1 MRVFLVL
8 AGLLLLPFSSYSES
22 FEISANDDAV
32 KFGFGWNSRQQRL
45 AMDASWLHNKDRG
58 DVVALG
64 MNVTG
69 FATSGQSPIEAG
81 LGGKFVYANPDNLS
95 LDGGGLAPGGF
106 LSYNFPNSN
115 RFTLY
120 GHLYYAPDILS
131 FGDNDSYT
139 EYELRLYYSVIDDA
153 ELFLG
158 VRKLRVKYDGN
169 PKVNFDSG
177 LNVGLKIR
185 F

>member
-8 AGLLLLPFSSYSES
+8 AGLLLLPLSSHSES

-32 KFGFGWNSRQQRL
+32 KFGFSWDLRQQRL
-45 AMDASWLHNKDRG
+45 AMDTSWLHNKDRG

-64 MNVTG
+64 INVTG

-81 LGGKFVYANPDNLS
+81 LGGKFVYAN
-95 LDGGGLAPGGF
+95 
-106 LSYNFPNSN
+106 
-115 RFTLY
+115 
-120 GHLYYAPDILS
+120 
-131 FGDNDSYT
+131 
-139 EYELRLYYSVIDDA
+139 LYYSVIEDA

-158 VRKLRVKYDGN
+158 VRKIRVKYDAT

-177 LNVGLKIR
+177 LNVSLKIR